1 MEDLT
6 ELIKHLIDDVLDV
19 ISEHSDTPEVEMTK
33 TLDTIADY
41 CEEQKSYYDLVDA
54 DTPTDDVD
62 DEELPGQMTVSDYY
76 AKQFEKAT
84 KVEFS
89 SMQPVTETGK
99 ILKTVV
105 DRQQNVPKQDDA
117 EAKKAARAAWRA
129 AHMSQ

>member
-19 ISEHSDTPEVEMTK
+19 IYEHSDTPEAEMTK

-62 DEELPGQMTVSDYY
+62 DEELSGQMTVGDYY
-76 AKQFEKAT
+76 EI
-84 KVEFS
+84 
-89 SMQPVTETGK
+89 G
-99 ILKTVV
+99 
-105 DRQQNVPKQDDA
+105 
-117 EAKKAARAAWRA
+117 RA
-129 AHMSQ
+129 HV